1 MQTKPFTIST
11 PTLRLMREFAKGVI
25 AKMQSVDS
33 SALDEPDEWI
43 EWSAKYDINIYRNRA
58 GNIAAAVY
66 PIVPHPNN
74 PALRTTDASRFV
86 KLNLR

>member
-1 MQTKPFTIST
+1 MQTFTIPA
-11 PTLRLMREFAKGVI
+11 PTLRLMREFVRGVLAGADHAGNI
-25 AKMQSVDS
+25 TEMF
-33 SALDEPDEWI
+33 EDEWI
-43 EWSAKYDINIYRNRA
+43 EWSTKYDINIYRNKV

-86 KLNLR
+86 KLNIN